1 LIQRELIIVKPDGV
15 SRGLIGEVLRRVE
28 SKGLKITRLRMI
40 YPRRSCMERLYDI
53 HRGKHF
59 YEELVSF
66 MSSGPIVAAVVE
78 GDEAVSVVRNLIGPT
93 DGRKAPPGTIR
104 GDYSL
109 SISENVVHAA
119 DSPERADYEIQ
130 VVFSDECG
138 EF

>member
-1 LIQRELIIVKPDGV
+1 MIQRELLIVKPDGV

-28 SKGLKITRLRMI
+28 DKGLKITKLRMI
-40 YPRRSCMERLYDI
+40 YPRRECIEKLYNI
-53 HRGKHF
+53 HKGKPF
-59 YEELVSF
+59 YEGLIEF
-66 MSSGPIVAAVVE
+66 MSSGPIVAALVE

-93 DGRKAPPGTIR
+93 DGRKAPSGTIR

-119 DSPERADYEIQ
+119 DSAERAEYEIN
-130 VVFSDECG
+130 VVFSSDCG